1 MSFKNLIP
9 WRSWLVRKLCTSAAD
24 NATASGAR
32 VAARNK
38 NMLYPRLS
46 ALVATGGTVPETLN
60 DFIMEGNKIRKNELI
75 RCVKELRKYRRYQH
89 SLDIMDW
96 MEKRNIH
103 FSHIDHAVRLDLTA
117 KTKGLAA
124 AEDYLSALPPDAK
137 NKMTYGSLL
146 NCYCNNIMEDKALS
160 LFKKMDELELI
171 DISLPF
177 NNLMSLYLRSGQPEK
192 VPELITELKRRNIP
206 LGHFSYILWMKS
218 YADINDIEG
227 VESVLEELLNDGKVK
242 VTGTTYSNL
251 AAIYVKAGQ
260 FEKAEV
266 YLKKLE
272 TDKKP
277 HQREAYHFLISLYA
291 GTSNRAEVFRLWEA
305 LKRDFSVVNNT
316 SYLIMIQ
323 ALTKLKD
330 FDGMKGCFEEWESSC
345 SIYDRRLASSTIRGY
360 LLGDMLEEAEL
371 VFDNAVKRSKGPFT
385 KAREHFMIYFLNKGR
400 CDMAL
405 KHMEAAVSEVKDW
418 IPSVPETRQAFFKY
432 FFNERDV
439 EAAEELCKIL
449 KNSNG
454 LDSKAYHWLLK
465 TYVAAGKVAPDMRER
480 LEADGI
486 EISNELQDLLVKA
499 CPE

>member
-1 MSFKNLIP
+1 MNFKNLIP
-9 WRSWLVRKLCTSAAD
+9 LRSWLVRKLCTSAAD

-32 VAARNK
+32 LAARNR

-46 ALVATGGTVPETLN
+46 ALGATGGTVSETLN
-60 DFIMEGNKIRKNELI
+60 DFIMEGKKIRKDELI

-89 SLDIMDW
+89 SLDIMEW
-96 MEKRNIH
+96 MEKRNIQ
-103 FSHIDHAVRLDLTA
+103 FSHIDHAVRLDLIA

-124 AEDYLSALPPDAK
+124 AEDYLTALPSHSK

-146 NCYCNNIMEDKALS
+146 NCYCNSIMKEEALS
-160 LFKKMDELELI
+160 LFNKMDELKLI
-171 DISLPF
+171 DNSLPF
-177 NNLMSLYLRSGQPEK
+177 NNLMCLYMRSGQPQK
-192 VPELITELKRRNIP
+192 VPELITELKGRNIP
-206 LGHFSYILWMKS
+206 LGHISYILWMQS
-218 YADINDIEG
+218 YSDLNDIEG
-227 VESVLEELLNDGKVK
+227 VESVLQELLNDSNVK
-242 VTGTTYSNL
+242 CTWTTYSNL

-305 LKRDFSVVNNT
+305 LKRDFSGVNNT

-330 FDGMKGCFEEWESSC
+330 FDGIKGCFEEWESSC
-345 SIYDRRLASSTIRGY
+345 PIYDRRLASSTIRGY

-400 CDMAL
+400 FDMAL

-418 IPSVPETRQAFFKY
+418 SPLIPETRKAFFNY
-432 FFNERDV
+432 FFDEGDV
-439 EAAEELCKIL
+439 EAAEEFCKIL
-449 KNSNG
+449 KNKNG
-454 LDSKAYHWLLK
+454 LDSEAYHWLLK
-465 TYVAAGKVAPDMRER
+465 TYVAAGKVAPDMPQR
-480 LEADGI
+480 LEDDGI
-486 EISNELQDLLVKA
+486 EINKELQDLLVKA